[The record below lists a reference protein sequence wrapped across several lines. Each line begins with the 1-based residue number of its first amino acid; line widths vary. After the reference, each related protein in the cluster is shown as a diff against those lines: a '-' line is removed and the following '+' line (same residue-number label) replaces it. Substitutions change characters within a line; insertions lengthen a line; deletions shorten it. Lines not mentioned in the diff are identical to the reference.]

1 MFNFLPCM
9 LSFVFSPVNTTHEA
23 PWESALYKF
32 NHYYYYCNH
41 PLNIQL
47 LLLVLLLVMTE
58 SVVK

>member
-1 MFNFLPCM
+1 M

-32 NHYYYYCNH
+32 YHYYYYCNH